1 MKKLIR
7 LVAFYFGILLIFQSF
22 ARADAMEDWLESGP
36 ARGVPVCA
44 ASFVFLGNFDAKTEV
59 EKSNFNKIGLLIAK
73 FGMQFSPDSEVLTG
87 EFVGLYTNKLLRA
100 KSVQTR
106 NEVFE
111 EVKTIAVAC
120 TKYLPKKGLKIF

>member
-44 ASFVFLGNFDAKTEV
+44 ASFVFLGNLYAKTEV
-59 EKSNFNKIGLLIAK
+59 EKSNFNKIVNSK
-73 FGMQFSPDSEVLTG
+73 
-87 EFVGLYTNKLLRA
+87 
-100 KSVQTR
+100 
-106 NEVFE
+106 
-111 EVKTIAVAC
+111 KTC
-120 TKYLPKKGLKIF
+120 FLPKQVCLSFLSKSQYCLQFG